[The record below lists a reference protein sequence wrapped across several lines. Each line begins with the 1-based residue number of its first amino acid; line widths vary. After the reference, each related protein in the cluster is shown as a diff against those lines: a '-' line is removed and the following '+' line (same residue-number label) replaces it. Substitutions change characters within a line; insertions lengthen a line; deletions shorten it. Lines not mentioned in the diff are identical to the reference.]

1 MKTSFL
7 ALALATIC
15 TATSA
20 FGQGAAVIIKQR
32 AKEAAGRPL
41 NLPPGPGAQPAAA
54 ASAPQGVVV
63 AQPNV
68 AKIISDLSSIKIRPQ
83 ATQEHKDKL
92 ATDLG
97 ALALGANKPSAE
109 AVQALA
115 NAVADAFAGKKISSA
130 DQAAL
135 ASALVGALNAAAGS
149 PQLAA
154 ALQGVKD
161 GLIIAGANDAAV
173 GTVAKALMG
182 LTTKAK

>member
-1 MKTSFL
+1 MKTTIL
-7 ALALATIC
+7 ALALVTVC
-15 TATSA
+15 TASSA

-41 NLPPGPGAQPAAA
+41 NLPPSPGAQPSVAAP
-54 ASAPQGVVV
+54 APQGVVV

-68 AKIISDLSSIKIRPQ
+68 SKIVSDLSSIKIRTQ

-115 NAVADAFAGKKISSA
+115 NAVGDAFAGKKISSA

-135 ASALVGALNAAAGS
+135 ASALVGALNSAAGS

-154 ALQGVKD
+154 AIQGVKD
-161 GLIIAGANDAAV
+161 GLVIAGASDAAV
-173 GTVAKALMG
+173 ATVAKALAG

>member
-1 MKTSFL
+1 MKMSPL
-7 ALALATIC
+7 ALAIITIL
-15 TATSA
+15 TASNA
-20 FGQGAAVIIKQR
+20 LGQGAAVIIKQR
-32 AKEAAGRPL
+32 AKESAGRPL
-41 NLPPGPGAQPAAA
+41 NLPPAPGAQPAVAA
-54 ASAPQGVVV
+54 PAPQGTVG

-97 ALALGANKPSAE
+97 SLALGANKPSAE
-109 AVQALA
+109 ALQALA

-135 ASALVGALNAAAGS
+135 ASALVSALNAAAGS

-154 ALQGVKD
+154 AIQGVKD
-161 GLIIAGANDAAV
+161 GLVIAGANDAAV
-173 GTVAKALMG
+173 ATVAKALTG
-182 LTTKAK
+182 LSTKAK

>member
-1 MKTSFL
+1 MNVRLL
-7 ALALATIC
+7 ALAFVTVC
-15 TATSA
+15 TASSA

-32 AKEAAGRPL
+32 AKETAGRPL
-41 NLPPGPGAQPAAA
+41 NLPPAPGAQPAVGAP
-54 ASAPQGVVV
+54 APQGTVI
-63 AQPNV
+63 AQPNYS
-68 AKIISDLSSIKIRPQ
+68 KIVSDLSSIKIRPQ

-109 AVQALA
+109 AVQGLA
-115 NAVADAFAGKKISSA
+115 NAVADALAGKKISSA

-135 ASALVGALNAAAGS
+135 ASALVGVVNASAGS

-154 ALQGVKD
+154 AIQGVKD
-161 GLIIAGANDAAV
+161 GLTIAGANDDAIQ
-173 GTVAKALMG
+173 TVAKALMG